1 MKPLSNKHIKDYIL
15 GRCTARQM
23 EEIAAWASLSQE
35 NERTL
40 FRLKD
45 QYLSHKFANIF
56 SGQPRVEEAEA
67 ALFRTIRESEKR
79 SRRGRIVRL
88 MRYAAMLVAVLL
100 LGGVSLYALWE
111 GPEMVHVRT
120 AAHAVKR
127 LTLPDGTQVWLNGAS
142 ELTYPAEFSSDERSV
157 NLCGEAL
164 FEVTKNPRRPFIVK
178 SDAVQIRVLGT
189 KFNMNTRSTDH
200 TEEVSLIEGQ
210 VEVKEL
216 GTENKLRLIPNQKV
230 RVDKIHHHMEIES
243 VYAPLDALWH
253 DGLIPFDNIDL
264 KGIAAILEKAYRVH
278 ICIEGPAPART
289 YSGVVKYRKSIQAVL
304 RDLSYTIPFETCVQ
318 TDGTIMLCPL

>member
-1 MKPLSNKHIKDYIL
+1 
-15 GRCTARQM
+15 
-23 EEIAAWASLSQE
+23 
-35 NERTL
+35 
-40 FRLKD
+40 
-45 QYLSHKFANIF
+45 
-56 SGQPRVEEAEA
+56 
-67 ALFRTIRESEKR
+67 
-79 SRRGRIVRL
+79 
-88 MRYAAMLVAVLL
+88 
-100 LGGVSLYALWE
+100 
-111 GPEMVHVRT
+111 MVHVRT

-127 LTLPDGTQVWLNGAS
+127 LTPPDGTQVWLNGAS

-216 GTENKLRLIPNQKV
+216 APRTNCDSYPTRKYESTKSIIIWR
-230 RVDKIHHHMEIES
+230 ES
-243 VYAPLDALWH
+243 VYAALDALWH

-264 KGIAAILEKAYRVH
+264 KGIAAILEKAYCVH
-278 ICIEGPAPART
+278 ICIEGPAPARNL
-289 YSGVVKYRKSIQAVL
+289 YRVW
-304 RDLSYTIPFETCVQ
+304 
-318 TDGTIMLCPL
+318 